1 MQSTKE
7 FLVFKGIGHFVEKM
21 VEMKKNISY
30 PLVYSLVT
38 LTLILLVATAT
49 IERAFSAMNII
60 KNRLRNQI
68 GDQRMNDYLITYI
81 EKDIFKTIKCEKIM
95 QRF

>member
-1 MQSTKE
+1 
-7 FLVFKGIGHFVEKM
+7 M

-30 PLVYSLVT
+30 PLVYSLVIFV
-38 LTLILLVATAT
+38 LILPVATAI

-60 KNRLRNQI
+60 KNQLCNRI
-68 GDQRMNDYLITYI
+68 EDQWMNDCLVIYI
-81 EKDIFKTIKCEKIM
+81 EKDIFKTIECEEIM